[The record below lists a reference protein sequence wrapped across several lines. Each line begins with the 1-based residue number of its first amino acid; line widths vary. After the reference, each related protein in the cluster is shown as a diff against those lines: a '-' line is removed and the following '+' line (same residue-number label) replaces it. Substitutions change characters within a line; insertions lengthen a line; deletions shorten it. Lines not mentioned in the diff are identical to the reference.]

1 MDSLLRAGQTQ
12 QGPGQLMVDN
22 HRHFDRFAAATR
34 HHNLPRQIGKPKQQI
49 LFSDPIKWMIKSL
62 FFGVNL
68 RLYFRFFNNIIFISW
83 QANIPFVPFTLY
95 AFVFL
100 SFCFQL
106 LWYFVCL
113 KRMEMFNKED
123 NDHPTID
130 VCGLPHLWLF
140 LVCVFE
146 FLSCCLDI
154 SIAFVVLF
162 CLNVD
167 PTRPKDTI
175 NCQGQ

>member
-68 RLYFRFFNNIIFISW
+68 RLYFRFCNSIFLSLDKPTSHLCLSLSMLLYFCLFVSNFYDTLFVSKGWRCSRRKTTIIPQLTCAACPICDF
-83 QANIPFVPFTLY
+83 FL
-95 AFVFL
+95 FVFL
-100 SFCFQL
+100 
-106 LWYFVCL
+106 
-113 KRMEMFNKED
+113 N
-123 NDHPTID
+123 
-130 VCGLPHLWLF
+130 
-140 LVCVFE
+140 
-146 FLSCCLDI
+146 
-154 SIAFVVLF
+154 F
-162 CLNVD
+162 CLVAL
-167 PTRPKDTI
+167 I
-175 NCQGQ
+175 CL